1 MNTILVPIDFS
12 ETSDNA
18 LLYAVNMANYLSSN
32 IVLLHVSAIPVYN
45 NEYNMVAYTVNDSI
59 TESQNALKEKASLLK
74 KDNVLIGEVECY
86 SEVGDLKSVMLN
98 YISNK
103 NIDLV
108 VMGITGHSSTVGK
121 VLFGSNAV
129 SISRE
134 SNIPV
139 FIIPNGYEYKN
150 IKSIAY
156 ACEYDA
162 HITEQTGLI
171 QIKNIA
177 SMFGANLS
185 VLHVIPDNHLINEVE
200 SATDLFVE
208 HKLEATSH
216 KTFILSEDKAST
228 ALLDFI
234 KTHDVDVIVL
244 EQKKHSFLHNLIYP
258 STTKEVAFNSPIP
271 VLTIHS

>member
-1 MNTILVPIDFS
+1 MNTIIVPIDFS

-18 LLYAVNMANYLSSN
+18 LLYAVNLANYFSSN
-32 IVLLHVSAIPVYN
+32 LILLHVNAIPVYN
-45 NEYNMVAYTVNDSI
+45 NEYNVVSYTVNDSLI
-59 TESQNALKEKASLLK
+59 DSQTALKEKAILLK
-74 KDNVLIGEVECY
+74 KDNAFTGEVECY

-98 YISNK
+98 YIATK

-108 VMGITGHSSTVGK
+108 VMGITGHNSAIGK

-129 SISRE
+129 SLSRE

-139 FIIPNGYEYKN
+139 FIIPKEYEYRN

-156 ACEYDA
+156 ASEYDT

-177 SMFGANLS
+177 SMFGASLS

-234 KTHDVDVIVL
+234 KTHEVDVIVL

-258 STTKEVAFNSPIP
+258 STTKEVVFNSPIP

>member
-1 MNTILVPIDFS
+1 MNTILVPVDFS

-18 LLYAVNMANYLSSN
+18 LLYAVNLANYLSSN
-32 IVLLHVSAIPVYN
+32 IILLHVNAIPVYN
-45 NEYNMVAYTVNDSI
+45 NEYNIVSYTVNDSVAD
-59 TESQNALKEKASLLK
+59 SNAALQEKAEILK
-74 KDNVLIGEVECY
+74 KDNVLIGDVEY
-86 SEVGDLKSVMLN
+86 FSEVGDFKTVMLS
-98 YISNK
+98 YISDK

-108 VMGITGHSSTVGK
+108 VMGITGHDTTIGK

-134 SNIPV
+134 SNVPV
-139 FIIPNGYEYKN
+139 FIISKHHEYKQ
-150 IKSIAY
+150 IKNIAY
-156 ACEYDA
+156 ASEYDT

-171 QIKNIA
+171 QIKNITA
-177 SMFGANLS
+177 IFGANLS

-200 SATDLFVE
+200 SVTDLFVE
-208 HKLEATSH
+208 QKLEKTTH

-234 KTHDVDVIVL
+234 KTHEVDVIVL
-244 EQKKHSFLHNLIYP
+244 EQKKHSFLHNLVYP
-258 STTKEVAFNSPIP
+258 STTKEIAFNSPIP

>member
-1 MNTILVPIDFS
+1 MNTILVPVDFS

-18 LLYAVNMANYLSSN
+18 LLYAVNLANSLSSN
-32 IVLLHVSAIPVYN
+32 IMLLHVSAIPVYN
-45 NEYNMVAYTVNDSI
+45 NEYNVVAYTVND
-59 TESQNALKEKASLLK
+59 ALAENKIILEEKALLLK
-74 KDNVLIGEVECY
+74 KENALIGEVQCF
-86 SEVGDLKSVMLN
+86 SELGDFKAVMLN
-98 YISNK
+98 YITNK

-108 VMGITGHSSTVGK
+108 VMGITGHSTTFGK

-139 FIIPNGYEYKN
+139 FIIPNDYEYKN
-150 IKSIAY
+150 IKNIAY
-156 ACEYDA
+156 ASEYDA
-162 HITEQTGLI
+162 HIAEQTGLI

-177 SMFGANLS
+177 FMFGASLS
-185 VLHVIPDNHLINEVE
+185 VLHVIPDNHLINELE

-208 HKLEATSH
+208 QKLEATSH

-258 STTKEVAFNSPIP
+258 STTKEIAFNSPIP

>member
-1 MNTILVPIDFS
+1 MNIILVPVDFS

-18 LLYAVNMANYLSSN
+18 LLYAVNLANSLSSN
-32 IVLLHVSAIPVYN
+32 IMLLHVSAIPVYN
-45 NEYNMVAYTVNDSI
+45 NEYNVVAYTVNDALA
-59 TESQNALKEKASLLK
+59 ESKTTLEEKALLLK
-74 KDNVLIGEVECY
+74 KENALIGEVQCF
-86 SEVGDLKSVMLN
+86 SELGDLKAVMLN
-98 YISNK
+98 YITNK

-108 VMGITGHSSTVGK
+108 VMGITGHSTTFGK

-150 IKSIAY
+150 IKNIAY
-156 ACEYDA
+156 ASEYDA

-177 SMFGANLS
+177 SMFGASLS

-208 HKLEATSH
+208 QKLEATSH

-258 STTKEVAFNSPIP
+258 STTKEIAFNSPIP

>member
-1 MNTILVPIDFS
+1 MNTILVPVDFS

-18 LLYAVNMANYLSSN
+18 LLYAVNLANSLSSN
-32 IVLLHVSAIPVYN
+32 IILLHVSAIPVYN
-45 NEYNMVAYTVNDSI
+45 NEYNVVAYTVNDAI
-59 TESQNALKEKASLLK
+59 AESKTALEEKALLLK
-74 KDNVLIGEVECY
+74 KENALIGEVDY
-86 SEVGDLKSVMLN
+86 FVEVGDLKTVMLS

-108 VMGITGHSSTVGK
+108 VMGITGHSTAVGK

-129 SISRE
+129 SLSRE

-139 FIIPNGYEYKN
+139 FIIPNGYEFKKIKN
-150 IKSIAY
+150 IAY
-156 ACEYDA
+156 ASEYDV

-171 QIKNIA
+171 QIKNIT

-185 VLHVIPDNHLINEVE
+185 VLHVIPDNHVITEVE

-208 HKLEATSH
+208 QKLEATSH

>member
-1 MNTILVPIDFS
+1 MNTILVPVDFS

-18 LLYAVNMANYLSSN
+18 LLYAINLANQLSSN
-32 IVLLHVSAIPVYN
+32 IVLLHVNAIPIYN
-45 NEYNMVAYTVNDSI
+45 NEYNIVAYTVNDSVS
-59 TESQNALKEKASLLK
+59 ESYSALKEKADLLK

-86 SEVGDLKSVMLN
+86 SEVGDFKNVMLN

-108 VMGITGHSSTVGK
+108 VMGITGHDTTVGK

-129 SISRE
+129 SLSRE

-139 FIIPNGYEYKN
+139 FIIPNGYEYKKIN
-150 IKSIAY
+150 SIAY
-156 ACEYDA
+156 GCEYDT
-162 HITEQTGLI
+162 HIAEQTGLI

-177 SMFGANLS
+177 SMFGAGLS

-208 HKLEATSH
+208 QKLEATSH

-258 STTKEVAFNSPIP
+258 STTKEIAFSSPIP

>member
-1 MNTILVPIDFS
+1 MNTILVPVDFS

-18 LLYAVNMANYLSSN
+18 LLYAVNLANYLSSN
-32 IVLLHVSAIPVYN
+32 IILLHVNAIPVYN
-45 NEYNMVAYTVNDSI
+45 NEYNIVSYTVNDSVAD
-59 TESQNALKEKASLLK
+59 SNAALQEKAEILK
-74 KDNVLIGEVECY
+74 KDNVLIGDVECF
-86 SEVGDLKSVMLN
+86 SEVGDFKTVMLS
-98 YISNK
+98 YISDK

-108 VMGITGHSSTVGK
+108 VMGITGHDTTIGK

-134 SNIPV
+134 SNVPV
-139 FIIPNGYEYKN
+139 FIISKHHEYKQ
-150 IKSIAY
+150 IKNIAY
-156 ACEYDA
+156 ASEYDT

-171 QIKNIA
+171 QIKNITA
-177 SMFGANLS
+177 IFGANLS

-200 SATDLFVE
+200 SVTDLFVE
-208 HKLEATSH
+208 QKLEKTTH

-234 KTHDVDVIVL
+234 KTHEVDVIVL
-244 EQKKHSFLHNLIYP
+244 EQKKHSFLHNLVYP
-258 STTKEVAFNSPIP
+258 STTKEIAFNSPIP

>member
-1 MNTILVPIDFS
+1 MNTILVPLDFS

-18 LLYAVNMANYLSSN
+18 LLYAVNLANYLSAN
-32 IVLLHVSAIPVYN
+32 LMLLHVNSIPVYN
-45 NEYNMVAYTVNDSI
+45 NEYNVLTYTVE
-59 TESQNALKEKASLLK
+59 ESVTTSLSLLKEKADLLK
-74 KDNVLIGEVECY
+74 KDNVLNGNIECFA
-86 SEVGDLKSVMLN
+86 EVGDFKTTLAA
-98 YISNK
+98 YISSK

-108 VMGITGHSSTVGK
+108 VMGITGHETAIGK
-121 VLFGSNAV
+121 TLFGSNAV
-129 SISRE
+129 TISRE

-139 FIIPNGYEYKN
+139 FIIPKDYSYKE

-156 ACEYDA
+156 ACEYDT

-177 SMFGANLS
+177 AMFGASLS

-200 SATDLFVE
+200 SETDLFVE
-208 HKLEATSH
+208 HKLEKTSH
-216 KTFILSEDKAST
+216 RTFILSEDKPSI

-234 KTHDVDVIVL
+234 KTHEVDVIVL

-258 STTKEVAFNSPIP
+258 STTKEIAFSSPIP

>member
-18 LLYAVNMANYLSSN
+18 LLYAVNLANHLSSN

-45 NEYNMVAYTVNDSI
+45 NEYNVVAYTVNDSI
-59 TESQNALKEKASLLK
+59 ADSNASLKEKAELLK
-74 KDNVLIGEVECY
+74 KDNALLGEVEY
-86 SEVGDLKSVMLN
+86 FTEVGDFKDTTLS

-108 VMGITGHSSTVGK
+108 VMGITGHNSAIGK

-139 FIIPNGYEYKN
+139 FIISKDHQYKK

-156 ACEYDA
+156 ASEYDS

-177 SMFGANLS
+177 SMFGASLS

-208 HKLEATSH
+208 QKLEQTSH
-216 KTFILSEDKAST
+216 KTYILSEDKAST

-258 STTKEVAFNSPIP
+258 STTKEIAFSSPIP

>member
-1 MNTILVPIDFS
+1 MNRILVPVDFS
-12 ETSDNA
+12 DTSDNA
-18 LLYAVNMANYLSSN
+18 LLYAVNLANYLSSN
-32 IVLLHVSAIPVYN
+32 IILLHVNAIPVYN
-45 NEYNMVAYTVNDSI
+45 NEYNIVSYTVNDSVAD
-59 TESQNALKEKASLLK
+59 SNAALKEKAEILK
-74 KDNVLIGEVECY
+74 KDNALIGDVEY
-86 SEVGDLKSVMLN
+86 FSEVGDFKTVMLS
-98 YISNK
+98 YIADK

-108 VMGITGHSSTVGK
+108 VMGITGHDTAIGK

-139 FIIPNGYEYKN
+139 FIISKNHEYKQIKN
-150 IKSIAY
+150 IAFAS
-156 ACEYDA
+156 EYDT

-177 SMFGANLS
+177 AMFGASLS

-200 SATDLFVE
+200 SVTDLFVE
-208 HKLEATSH
+208 QKLEKTTH

-234 KTHDVDVIVL
+234 KTHEVDVIVL

-258 STTKEVAFNSPIP
+258 STTKEIAFSSPIP

>member
-1 MNTILVPIDFS
+1 MNTILVPVDFS

-18 LLYAVNMANYLSSN
+18 LLYAVNLANYLSSN
-32 IVLLHVSAIPVYN
+32 IILLHVNAIPVYN
-45 NEYNMVAYTVNDSI
+45 NEYNIVSYTVNDSVAD
-59 TESQNALKEKASLLK
+59 SNAALQEKAEILK
-74 KDNVLIGEVECY
+74 KDNVLIGDVEY
-86 SEVGDLKSVMLN
+86 FSEVGDFKTVMLS
-98 YISNK
+98 YISDK

-108 VMGITGHSSTVGK
+108 VMGITGHDTTIGK

-134 SNIPV
+134 SNVPV
-139 FIIPNGYEYKN
+139 FIISKHHEYKQ
-150 IKSIAY
+150 IKNIAY
-156 ACEYDA
+156 ASEYDT

-177 SMFGANLS
+177 AIFGANLS

-200 SATDLFVE
+200 SVTDLFVE
-208 HKLEATSH
+208 QKLEKTTH

-234 KTHDVDVIVL
+234 KTHEVDVIVL
-244 EQKKHSFLHNLIYP
+244 EQKKHSFLHNLVYP
-258 STTKEVAFNSPIP
+258 STTKEIAFNSPIP

>member
-1 MNTILVPIDFS
+1 
-12 ETSDNA
+12 
-18 LLYAVNMANYLSSN
+18 
-32 IVLLHVSAIPVYN
+32 
-45 NEYNMVAYTVNDSI
+45 MVAYTVNDSI

>member
-1 MNTILVPIDFS
+1 MNTILVPVDFS

-18 LLYAVNMANYLSSN
+18 LLYAVNLANYLSSN
-32 IVLLHVSAIPVYN
+32 IILLHVNAIPVYN
-45 NEYNMVAYTVNDSI
+45 NEYNIVSYTVNDSVAD
-59 TESQNALKEKASLLK
+59 SNAALQERAEILK
-74 KDNVLIGEVECY
+74 KDNVLIGDVEY
-86 SEVGDLKSVMLN
+86 FSEVGDFKTVMLS
-98 YISNK
+98 YISDK

-108 VMGITGHSSTVGK
+108 VMGITGHDTTIGK

-134 SNIPV
+134 SNVPV
-139 FIIPNGYEYKN
+139 FIISKHHEYKQ
-150 IKSIAY
+150 IKNIAY
-156 ACEYDA
+156 ASEYDT

-177 SMFGANLS
+177 AIFGANLS

-200 SATDLFVE
+200 SVTDLFVE
-208 HKLEATSH
+208 QKLEKTTH

-234 KTHDVDVIVL
+234 KTHEVDVIVL
-244 EQKKHSFLHNLIYP
+244 EQKKHSFLHNLVYP
-258 STTKEVAFNSPIP
+258 STTKEIAFNSPIP

>member
-1 MNTILVPIDFS
+1 MNTILVPVDFS

-18 LLYAVNMANYLSSN
+18 LLYAVNLANSLSSN
-32 IVLLHVSAIPVYN
+32 IILLHVSAIPVYN
-45 NEYNMVAYTVNDSI
+45 NEYNVVAYTVNDAI
-59 TESQNALKEKASLLK
+59 AESKTALEEKALLLK
-74 KDNVLIGEVECY
+74 KENALIGEVDY
-86 SEVGDLKSVMLN
+86 FVEVGDLKTVMLS

-108 VMGITGHSSTVGK
+108 VMGITGHSTAVGK

-129 SISRE
+129 SLSRE

-139 FIIPNGYEYKN
+139 FIIPNGYEFKKIKN
-150 IKSIAY
+150 IAY
-156 ACEYDA
+156 ASEYDV

-171 QIKNIA
+171 QIKNIT

-185 VLHVIPDNHLINEVE
+185 VLHVIPDNHVITEVE

-208 HKLEATSH
+208 QKLEATSH

-258 STTKEVAFNSPIP
+258 STTKEIAFNSPIP

>member
-1 MNTILVPIDFS
+1 MNTILVPVDFS

-18 LLYAVNMANYLSSN
+18 LLYAVNLANSLSSN
-32 IVLLHVSAIPVYN
+32 IILLHVSAIPVYN
-45 NEYNMVAYTVNDSI
+45 NEYNVVAYTVNDAI
-59 TESQNALKEKASLLK
+59 AESKIALEEKALLLK
-74 KDNVLIGEVECY
+74 KENALIGEVDY
-86 SEVGDLKSVMLN
+86 FVEVGDLKTVMLS

-108 VMGITGHSSTVGK
+108 VMGITGHSTAVGK

-129 SISRE
+129 SLSRE

-139 FIIPNGYEYKN
+139 FIIANGYEFKKIKN
-150 IKSIAY
+150 IAY
-156 ACEYDA
+156 ASEYDVQ
-162 HITEQTGLI
+162 ITEQTGLI
-171 QIKNIA
+171 QIKNIT

-185 VLHVIPDNHLINEVE
+185 VLHVIPDNHVITEVE

-234 KTHDVDVIVL
+234 KTHEVDVIVL

>member
-1 MNTILVPIDFS
+1 MNTILVPVDFS

-18 LLYAVNMANYLSSN
+18 LLYAVNLANSLSSN
-32 IVLLHVSAIPVYN
+32 IILLHVSAIPVYN
-45 NEYNMVAYTVNDSI
+45 NEYNVVAYTVNDAI
-59 TESQNALKEKASLLK
+59 AESKTALEEKALLLK
-74 KDNVLIGEVECY
+74 KENALIGEVDY
-86 SEVGDLKSVMLN
+86 FVEVGDLKTVMLS

-108 VMGITGHSSTVGK
+108 VMGISGHSTAFGK

-129 SISRE
+129 SLSRE

-139 FIIPNGYEYKN
+139 FIIPNGYEFKKIKN
-150 IKSIAY
+150 IAY
-156 ACEYDA
+156 ASEYDV

-171 QIKNIA
+171 QIKSIT

-185 VLHVIPDNHLINEVE
+185 VLHVIPDNHVITEVE

-208 HKLEATSH
+208 QKLEATSH

-258 STTKEVAFNSPIP
+258 STTKEEAFNSPIP

>member
-18 LLYAVNMANYLSSN
+18 LLYAVNLANHLSSN
-32 IVLLHVSAIPVYN
+32 IILLHVSAIPIYN
-45 NEYNMVAYTVNDSI
+45 NEYNVVAYTVNDSI
-59 TESQNALKEKASLLK
+59 SDSNASLKEKAELLK
-74 KDNVLIGEVECY
+74 KDNALTGEVECF
-86 SEVGDLKSVMLN
+86 SEVGDFKNIMLS
-98 YISNK
+98 YIANK

-108 VMGITGHSSTVGK
+108 VMGITGHDTVIGQ

-139 FIIPNGYEYKN
+139 FIISKEHQYKK

-156 ACEYDA
+156 ASQYDS

-177 SMFGANLS
+177 SMFGASLS

-208 HKLEATSH
+208 QKLEQTSH
-216 KTFILSEDKAST
+216 KTYILSEDKAST

-258 STTKEVAFNSPIP
+258 STTKEIAFNSPIP

>member
-1 MNTILVPIDFS
+1 MNRILVPVDFS
-12 ETSDNA
+12 DTSDNA
-18 LLYAVNMANYLSSN
+18 LLYAVNLANYLSSN
-32 IVLLHVSAIPVYN
+32 IILLHVNAIPVYN
-45 NEYNMVAYTVNDSI
+45 NEYNIVSYTVNDSVAD
-59 TESQNALKEKASLLK
+59 SNAALKEKAEILK
-74 KDNVLIGEVECY
+74 KDNALIGDVEY
-86 SEVGDLKSVMLN
+86 FSEVGDFKTVMLS
-98 YISNK
+98 YIADK

-108 VMGITGHSSTVGK
+108 VMGITGHDTAIGK

-139 FIIPNGYEYKN
+139 FIISKNHEYKQ
-150 IKSIAY
+150 IKNIAY
-156 ACEYDA
+156 ASEYDT

-177 SMFGANLS
+177 AMFGASLS

-200 SATDLFVE
+200 SVTDLFVE
-208 HKLEATSH
+208 QKLEKTTH

-234 KTHDVDVIVL
+234 KTHEVDVIVL

-258 STTKEVAFNSPIP
+258 STTKEIAFSSPIP

>member
-18 LLYAVNMANYLSSN
+18 LLYAVNLANHLSSN

-45 NEYNMVAYTVNDSI
+45 NEYNVVAYTVNDSI
-59 TESQNALKEKASLLK
+59 ADSNASLKEKAELLK
-74 KDNVLIGEVECY
+74 KDNALIGEVEY
-86 SEVGDLKSVMLN
+86 FTEVGDFKDTMLS

-108 VMGITGHSSTVGK
+108 VMGITGHNSAIGK

-139 FIIPNGYEYKN
+139 FIISKDHQYKK

-156 ACEYDA
+156 ASEYDS

-177 SMFGANLS
+177 SMFGASLS

-208 HKLEATSH
+208 QKLEQTSH
-216 KTFILSEDKAST
+216 KTYILSEDKAST

-258 STTKEVAFNSPIP
+258 STTKEIAFSSPIP

>member
-18 LLYAVNMANYLSSN
+18 LLYAVNIANYLSCN
-32 IVLLHVSAIPVYN
+32 IVLLHVNAIPVYN

-59 TESQNALKEKASLLK
+59 TESQNVLKEKASLLK
-74 KDNVLIGEVECY
+74 KDNVLIGEVEYY
-86 SEVGDLKSVMLN
+86 SEIGDLKSVMLN

-103 NIDLV
+103 NIDIV
-108 VMGITGHSSTVGK
+108 VMGITGHSTTVGK

-139 FIIPNGYEYKN
+139 FIIPNGYEYRN
-150 IKSIAY
+150 IKNIAY
-156 ACEYDA
+156 ASEYDV

-208 HKLEATSH
+208 QKLDTTSH

>member
-1 MNTILVPIDFS
+1 MNTILVPVDFS
-12 ETSDNA
+12 ETSDSA
-18 LLYAVNMANYLSSN
+18 LLYAVNLANCLSSN
-32 IVLLHVSAIPVYN
+32 IVLLHVSAVPIYN
-45 NEYNMVAYTVNDSI
+45 NEYNMVAYTVSDNVA
-59 TESQNALKEKASLLK
+59 ESQAALKEKAALLK
-74 KDNVLIGEVECY
+74 KDNVLKGEVECF
-86 SEVGDLKSVMLN
+86 SEVGDFKNVMLN

-108 VMGITGHSSTVGK
+108 VMGITGHNTAVGK

-129 SISRE
+129 SLSRE

-156 ACEYDA
+156 GCEYDP
-162 HITEQTGLI
+162 HIAEQTGLI

-177 SMFGANLS
+177 SMFGASLS
-185 VLHVIPDNHLINEVE
+185 VLHVIPDNHLINELE

-208 HKLEATSH
+208 QKLEATSH

-244 EQKKHSFLHNLIYP
+244 EQKKHSFLHNILYP
-258 STTKEVAFNSPIP
+258 STTKEIAFSSPIP

>member
-1 MNTILVPIDFS
+1 MNTILVPVDFS

-18 LLYAVNMANYLSSN
+18 LLYAVNLANYLSSN
-32 IVLLHVSAIPVYN
+32 IILLHVNAIPVYN
-45 NEYNMVAYTVNDSI
+45 NEYNIVSYTVNDSVAD
-59 TESQNALKEKASLLK
+59 SNAALQEKAEILK
-74 KDNVLIGEVECY
+74 KDNVLIGDVEY
-86 SEVGDLKSVMLN
+86 FSEVGDFKTVMLS
-98 YISNK
+98 YISDK

-108 VMGITGHSSTVGK
+108 VMGITGHDTAIGK

-134 SNIPV
+134 SNVPV
-139 FIIPNGYEYKN
+139 FIISKHHEYKQ
-150 IKSIAY
+150 IKNIAY
-156 ACEYDA
+156 ASEYDT

-171 QIKNIA
+171 QIKNITA
-177 SMFGANLS
+177 IFGANLS

-200 SATDLFVE
+200 SVTDLFVE
-208 HKLEATSH
+208 QKLEKTTH

-234 KTHDVDVIVL
+234 KTHEVDVIVL
-244 EQKKHSFLHNLIYP
+244 EQKKHSFLHNLVYP
-258 STTKEVAFNSPIP
+258 STTKEIAFNSPIP

>member
-1 MNTILVPIDFS
+1 MNTILVPVDFS

-18 LLYAVNMANYLSSN
+18 LLYAVNLANSLSSN
-32 IVLLHVSAIPVYN
+32 IMLLHVSAVPVYN
-45 NEYNMVAYTVNDSI
+45 NEYNVVAYTVNDALA
-59 TESQNALKEKASLLK
+59 ESKATLEEKAILLK
-74 KDNVLIGEVECY
+74 KDNALTGEVQCFTEI
-86 SEVGDLKSVMLN
+86 GDLKAVMLN

-108 VMGITGHSSTVGK
+108 VMGITGHSTTFGK

-129 SISRE
+129 SVSRE

-150 IKSIAY
+150 IKNIAY
-156 ACEYDA
+156 ASEYDA

-177 SMFGANLS
+177 SMFGASLS

-208 HKLEATSH
+208 QKLEATSH

-244 EQKKHSFLHNLIYP
+244 EQKKHSFLHNLVYP
-258 STTKEVAFNSPIP
+258 STTKEVAFSSPIP

>member
-18 LLYAVNMANYLSSN
+18 LLYAVNLANYLSSN
-32 IVLLHVSAIPVYN
+32 IILLHVNAIPVYN
-45 NEYNMVAYTVNDSI
+45 NEYNLVSYTVNDSVAD
-59 TESQNALKEKASLLK
+59 SNAALQEKAEILK
-74 KDNVLIGEVECY
+74 KDNVLIGDVQCF
-86 SEVGDLKSVMLN
+86 SEVGDFKTIILS
-98 YISNK
+98 YIADK
-103 NIDLV
+103 NIDFV
-108 VMGITGHSSTVGK
+108 VMGITGHDTAIGK

-134 SNIPV
+134 SNVPV
-139 FIIPNGYEYKN
+139 FIISKNHEYKQ

-156 ACEYDA
+156 ASEYDA

-177 SMFGANLS
+177 AMFGASLN

-200 SATDLFVE
+200 SETDLFVE
-208 HKLEATSH
+208 QKLEKTTH

-234 KTHDVDVIVL
+234 KTHEVDVIVL
-244 EQKKHSFLHNLIYP
+244 EQKKHSFLHNLVYP
-258 STTKEVAFNSPIP
+258 STTKEIAFNSPIP

>member
-18 LLYAVNMANYLSSN
+18 LLYAVNLANHLSSN

-45 NEYNMVAYTVNDSI
+45 NEYNVVAYTVNDSI
-59 TESQNALKEKASLLK
+59 ADSNASLKEKAELLK
-74 KDNVLIGEVECY
+74 KDNALIGEVEY
-86 SEVGDLKSVMLN
+86 FTEVGDFKDTTLS

-108 VMGITGHSSTVGK
+108 VMGITGHDSAIGK

-139 FIIPNGYEYKN
+139 FIISKDHQYKK

-156 ACEYDA
+156 ASEYDS

-177 SMFGANLS
+177 SMFGASLS

-208 HKLEATSH
+208 QKLEQTSH
-216 KTFILSEDKAST
+216 KTYILSEDKAST

-258 STTKEVAFNSPIP
+258 STTKEIAFSSPIP

>member
-1 MNTILVPIDFS
+1 MNTILVPVDFS

-18 LLYAVNMANYLSSN
+18 LLYAVNLANSLSSN
-32 IVLLHVSAIPVYN
+32 IMLLHVSAIPVYN
-45 NEYNMVAYTVNDSI
+45 NEYNVVAYTVND
-59 TESQNALKEKASLLK
+59 ALAENKIILEEKALLLK
-74 KDNVLIGEVECY
+74 KENALIGEVQCF
-86 SEVGDLKSVMLN
+86 SELGDFKAIMLN
-98 YISNK
+98 YITNK

-108 VMGITGHSSTVGK
+108 VMGITGHSTTFGK

-139 FIIPNGYEYKN
+139 FIIPNDYEYKN
-150 IKSIAY
+150 IKNIAY
-156 ACEYDA
+156 ASEYDA
-162 HITEQTGLI
+162 HIAEQTGLI

-177 SMFGANLS
+177 FMFGASLS
-185 VLHVIPDNHLINEVE
+185 VLHVIPDNHLINELE

-208 HKLEATSH
+208 QKLEATSH

-258 STTKEVAFNSPIP
+258 STTKEIAFNSPIP

>member
-18 LLYAVNMANYLSSN
+18 LLYAVNLANHLSSN

-45 NEYNMVAYTVNDSI
+45 NEYNVVAYTVNDSI
-59 TESQNALKEKASLLK
+59 ADSNASLKEKAELLK
-74 KDNVLIGEVECY
+74 KDNALMGEVEY
-86 SEVGDLKSVMLN
+86 FTEVGDFKNTMLS
-98 YISNK
+98 YITNK

-108 VMGITGHSSTVGK
+108 VMGITGHGSVIGK

-139 FIIPNGYEYKN
+139 FIISKEHQYKK

-156 ACEYDA
+156 ASQYDS

-177 SMFGANLS
+177 SMFGASLS

-208 HKLEATSH
+208 QKLEQTSH
-216 KTFILSEDKAST
+216 KTYILSEDKAST

-258 STTKEVAFNSPIP
+258 STTKEIAFSSPIP

>member
-1 MNTILVPIDFS
+1 M
-12 ETSDNA
+12 
-18 LLYAVNMANYLSSN
+18 
-32 IVLLHVSAIPVYN
+32 LLHVSAIPVYN
-45 NEYNMVAYTVNDSI
+45 NEYNVVAYTVND
-59 TESQNALKEKASLLK
+59 ALAENKIILEEKALLLK
-74 KDNVLIGEVECY
+74 KENALIGEVQCF
-86 SEVGDLKSVMLN
+86 SELGDFKAIMLN
-98 YISNK
+98 YITNK

-108 VMGITGHSSTVGK
+108 VMGITGHSTTFGK

-139 FIIPNGYEYKN
+139 FIIPNDYEYKN
-150 IKSIAY
+150 IKNIAY
-156 ACEYDA
+156 ASEYDA
-162 HITEQTGLI
+162 HIAEQTGLI

-177 SMFGANLS
+177 FMFGASLS
-185 VLHVIPDNHLINEVE
+185 VLHVIPDNHLINELE

-208 HKLEATSH
+208 QKLEATSH

-258 STTKEVAFNSPIP
+258 STTKEIAFNSPIP